1 MDENSLSEQP
11 KSAMETTEELLIK
24 IPSTIIHLIDNQQSI
39 ELAYGDLELILLRQN
54 DENIAVL
61 ARIKDQ
67 LQWPLTKD
75 ESVLKLDNSH
85 YFFPLS
91 SNDDVLNYGLTI
103 PSKGQDQLLKK
114 FDSVL
119 EKYSEFKE
127 ERVEVEI
134 EGEAREWWV
143 VAREMGPEEMK
154 RDEGKREKMEESA
167 AAYWTTLAPNVE
179 EYSGSIARMIA
190 EGSGMVVRGILW
202 CGDVTVER
210 LKWGN
215 EFLRSKLGNRES
227 DAQVSLQCLR
237 RIQRVKSM
245 TKRSEDAATAILSGV
260 IKVSETITGSIVNSS
275 VGKKFFNMLPGEII
289 LASSDAFQKI
299 CDAVEVAGKN
309 VMSTSSLVT
318 TDLVTE
324 RYGEEAARA
333 TNEGLD
339 AAGHAIGTAW
349 TVFKLRKAINPKAA
363 LKPSTLAKA
372 AAGKVK
378 KAL

>member
-237 RIQRVKSM
+237 RIQRWIFISFDLCM
-245 TKRSEDAATAILSGV
+245 HA
-260 IKVSETITGSIVNSS
+260 
-275 VGKKFFNMLPGEII
+275 FNFI
-289 LASSDAFQKI
+289 
-299 CDAVEVAGKN
+299 
-309 VMSTSSLVT
+309 
-318 TDLVTE
+318 
-324 RYGEEAARA
+324 
-333 TNEGLD
+333 
-339 AAGHAIGTAW
+339 
-349 TVFKLRKAINPKAA
+349 
-363 LKPSTLAKA
+363 
-372 AAGKVK
+372 
-378 KAL
+378 